1 MTETERTPRPRRK
14 GRPPRKTEAAP
25 ATPQGLPPSVVQP
38 QEKARANDFAE
49 ERDYLG
55 RDPLV
60 QGFLEYQRV
69 ERQASR
75 RTLISYGSDL
85 AQFVHGLPALRGE
98 QGFRWQDVNSDLAR
112 AYAMSLAE
120 GGLARTSINR
130 KLCCLRSL
138 YRHLLREGL
147 TQTDPFRLV
156 RNVRGGRRL
165 PMVLD
170 PAQVRRLLEA
180 PAAYWGHRLAQ
191 RADGEDNGRTD
202 AEFQS
207 ARDTAILE
215 VIYSAGLRISEAC
228 ALAIEDIDWS
238 QGTFR
243 VLGKGRKERL
253 CILGRPAIAALRACL
268 RERHRRG
275 APATGHIFLNL
286 HGGTITPRSVERLFK
301 VYIKQAGLSPDC
313 TPHKL
318 RHSFAT
324 HLLDA
329 GADLRLVQEMLG
341 HASLSTT
348 QIYTHVDIRRL
359 MEVYEKAH
367 PKA

>member
-1 MTETERTPRPRRK
+1 MTDTMTPRPRKK
-14 GRPPRKTEAAP
+14 GRPSRKAGDAPAAP
-25 ATPQGLPPSVVQP
+25 QAPPPSVVQP
-38 QEKARANDFAE
+38 QERARANDFAE

-120 GGLARTSINR
+120 SGLARASINR

-147 TQTDPFRLV
+147 AQANPFHLV
-156 RNVRGGRRL
+156 RNVQGGRRL

-180 PAAYWGHRLAQ
+180 PAAYWGHRIAQ
-191 RADGEDNGRTD
+191 RGDGDDSGRSD

-228 ALAIEDIDWS
+228 ALTIEDIDWS

-253 CILGRPAIAALRACL
+253 CILGRPAIAALKACL

-286 HGGTITPRSVERLFK
+286 HGGTITPRSVERQFK